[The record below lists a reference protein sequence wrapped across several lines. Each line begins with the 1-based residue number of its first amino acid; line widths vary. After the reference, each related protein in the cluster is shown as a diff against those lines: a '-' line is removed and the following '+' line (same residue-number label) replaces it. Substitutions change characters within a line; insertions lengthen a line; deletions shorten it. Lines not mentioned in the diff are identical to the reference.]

1 MSRSLLSQIAVCLVS
16 MSLLLKAAPVQA
28 TERFVLLIDGSGSM
42 WGQVDGKAKISILR
56 TALES
61 VLGQLDTQSE
71 VGIVAFGHRE
81 KGNCADIEEILPP
94 TPFDAGLIRS
104 AIANIQPKG
113 KTPLSD
119 GVRFAAQS
127 QRFTEDKAT
136 VIILGDGRESCG
148 RDPCAVAE
156 ELEALGVDLTVHAI
170 AFDIADEEGTRQL
183 QCFAEKTGGMF
194 LPAADSTELVAAL
207 EAVREE
213 VAPEPEPVP
222 EPVAIEMTF
231 RPVDAQSGDPINQ
244 AIDWTFVNRASG
256 DKTAKPGRTGPLV
269 LALAPGDYAARI
281 TVNGITGEVPFTVA
295 QAGTTTFVVPVA
307 LPQPEP
313 VLAEVSFEPVNAKTG
328 APFDLAIDWTI
339 TSLSSAKSVARPGV
353 TGRFT
358 LPLLPGNYTARISFT
373 GFTGDVA
380 FSVGSANAVTLK
392 VPIAP
397 PEPTQVIL
405 NAFDAITGEPIP
417 GPLAW
422 TFVNFATEE
431 IIDFTGGTNETREIP
446 PGEYEVY
453 VQVGDALGETR
464 IAVPEARITEVVI
477 SVAVETS
484 SPLSAN
490 GESFSAGSAVEISWA
505 LKGRNNDIVFIAPVT
520 QKPNSYPLDD
530 WRRHVV
536 GTTVSATLT
545 APPTPGDYEIRYFS
559 KDAGGLVHRLPIK
572 VTPVQ
577 GALQGP
583 PTVTAGDQVSVAW
596 SGPAVPGDFIFI
608 APVGWNANQYP
619 IGGDGKASVKNGSP
633 LSLKVPETNGPHE
646 YRYFS
651 AGGGRALFTAP
662 VEVVLPDA
670 FVKGPASAAAGS
682 ELRVD
687 FRGPRIKGDR
697 IFIAK
702 ASMAKNRY
710 TLGSAA
716 TDAVNRG
723 SPAKL
728 VAPATPGDY
737 EIRYFSTEKGG
748 LLARARLSVTEAI
761 VILETPRVVTR
772 AADFSV
778 RVQGPYAPGDFVFVA
793 RGGMKDNSYPGS
805 KKQRLA
811 PGPGGNGFLDDEGY
825 YRFNTIAPAKPGR
838 YEVRYYSKANGS
850 VLARRALI
858 VK

>member
-1 MSRSLLSQIAVCLVS
+1 MSRSLFPQLAVCLIS
-16 MSLLLKAAPVQA
+16 ISLLLKSVPAQAAD
-28 TERFVLLIDGSGSM
+28 RFVLLIDGSGSM
-42 WGQVDGKAKISILR
+42 WGQVEGQAKITILR

-148 RDPCAVAE
+148 KDPCAVAE
-156 ELEALGVDLTVHAI
+156 ELEELGVDLTVHAI

-207 EAVREE
+207 EVVREE
-213 VAPEPEPVP
+213 VAPEPEP
-222 EPVAIEMTF
+222 E
-231 RPVDAQSGDPINQ
+231 
-244 AIDWTFVNRASG
+244 
-256 DKTAKPGRTGPLV
+256 
-269 LALAPGDYAARI
+269 
-281 TVNGITGEVPFTVA
+281 
-295 QAGTTTFVVPVA
+295 
-307 LPQPEP
+307 PEP
-313 VLAEVSFEPVNAKTG
+313 VLADVTFEPIDAKTG
-328 APFDLAIDWTI
+328 APFELAIDWTV
-339 TSLSSAKSVARPGV
+339 TGLGGTESFARPGV

-358 LPLLPGNYTARISFT
+358 LPLLMGDYTASAAFNGT
-373 GFTGDVA
+373 DWDVS
-380 FSVGSANAVTLK
+380 FSVGSANAMTLK
-392 VPIAP
+392 VPVAP
-397 PEPTQVIL
+397 PDPTQVIL
-405 NAFDAITGEPIP
+405 KAIDAKTGDPIP
-417 GPLAW
+417 EARVW
-422 TFVNFATEE
+422 TFVNAATEE
-431 IIDFTGGTNETREIP
+431 IIDLTGGPNDIREIP
-446 PGEYEVY
+446 PGDYEVY

-464 IAVPEARITEVVI
+464 ITVPKAQTTEVVV
-477 SVAVETS
+477 SVALETMS
-484 SPLSAN
+484 ALSTD
-490 GESFSAGSAVEISWA
+490 GESFSAGSAVEVSWSF
-505 LKGRNNDIVFIAPVT
+505 KGRNNDLVFIAPAT
-520 QKPNSYPLDD
+520 QKPNAYPLDD

-536 GTTVSATLT
+536 ETTNSATLT
-545 APPTPGDYEIRYFS
+545 APPIPGDYELRYFS
-559 KDAGGLVHRLPIK
+559 PDAGGLVHRLAIT
-572 VTPVQ
+572 VTPAQ
-577 GALQGP
+577 GAFQGP
-583 PTVTAGDQVSVAW
+583 ASATAGDRVSVTW

-608 APVGWNANQYP
+608 APVAWNANQYP
-619 IGGDGKASVKNGSP
+619 IGGNGKAPVENGSP
-633 LSLKVPETNGPHE
+633 ISLNVPETNGPHE

-670 FVKGPASAAAGS
+670 FVKGPASAPAGS

-702 ASMAKNRY
+702 TSMANNRY
-710 TLGSAA
+710 TLGKAA

-728 VAPATPGDY
+728 VAPAKPGDY

-748 LLARARLSVTEAI
+748 LLATAPLTVTEANVLLEAPRI
-761 VILETPRVVTR
+761 VMR

-778 RVQGPYAPGDFVFVA
+778 RVKGPHAPGDFVFVA
-793 RGGMKDNSYPGS
+793 KGGMKDNSYPGS
-805 KKQRLA
+805 KKQRLD
-811 PGPGGNGFLDDEGY
+811 PGPDGNGFLDDEGFY
-825 YRFNTIAPAKPGR
+825 QFKSIAPAKPGR
-838 YEVRYYSKANGS
+838 YEVRYYSKANGD
-850 VLARRALI
+850 VLARRVLI